1 MLVKSFFYWASVVGL
16 ALNSALAAKVGISL
30 FADGYGVKALIFG
43 SYFAWAC
50 VYAVWAM
57 RSPLQLAERD
67 DA

>member
-1 MLVKSFFYWASVVGL
+1 MLVKSFFYWATVVGL
-16 ALNSALAAKVGISL
+16 ALNCALVVKVGILL
-30 FADGYGVKALIFG
+30 FADGYGVTALIFG

-67 DA
+67 E